1 MERKALTDNS
11 GQWFDIETAEV
22 FEESMEWNGNNNI
35 SCATGSQWEH
45 EKLHRTASGKWV
57 LNWWSQM
64 QGSLESWTEVSDE
77 EAARW
82 LVRNGEESDIVSDEI
97 ADLEL

>member
-1 MERKALTDNS
+1 MERKALTDYS
-11 GQWFDIETAEV
+11 GKWFDVSKAEI
-22 FEESMEWNGNNNI
+22 FEEDSQWNGNNHI
-35 SCATGSQWEH
+35 SCATGSQWNH
-45 EKLHRTASGKWV
+45 EKLYRTASGKWV

-64 QGSLESWTEVSDE
+64 QGSMESWTEVSDE
-77 EAARW
+77 EAAAW